1 MKSVK
6 PILLVAVMAFFGAAD
21 AVAQS
26 GGYAGSFSR
35 MGFSPR
41 GMAMGNA
48 MTAVHQEGSYAYYN
62 PAMAAIPTESIQLD
76 FSTAALRFDRQLHMV
91 TANIQMPPSAG
102 LSISLLN
109 ARVDNID
116 GRTSSGY
123 HTGML
128 SVNEFQLIGNFAIR
142 FSGRIWA
149 GVGIKYNLANY
160 HSELPNSQNVGIDAG
175 LRVAVTNN
183 LTFAVAVKDLL
194 SEYRFDST
202 DLFGQTA
209 GSVNTYSFPLRLI
222 TGAAYEISDDWL
234 VSFDAEFRF
243 QTSDVLRANPLIRT
257 LTFDGFPPMVRT
269 EETSQTTFLR
279 AGSRYSLHERVTI
292 RGGFEFYDAGGEN
305 QLQPTAGFSLH
316 LPYDRFSPSIDYAF
330 VREPSQFSSMHV
342 FSIRLHI

>member
-1 MKSVK
+1 MKPVK
-6 PILLVAVMAFFGAAD
+6 PILLFIMMACFGAAD

-76 FSTAALRFDRQLHMV
+76 FSTAALRFGRQLHMV
-91 TANIQMPPSAG
+91 TANIQLPPSAG

-109 ARVDNID
+109 ARVANID

-149 GVGIKYNLANY
+149 GVGIKYNLANL
-160 HSELPNSQNVGIDAG
+160 HTELPNSQNVGIDAG
-175 LRVAVTNN
+175 LRVALTNN
-183 LTFAVAVKDLL
+183 LTFAVAVKDVL

-222 TGAAYEISDDWL
+222 AGAAYEISDAWL
-234 VSFDAEFRF
+234 VSIDTEFRF
-243 QTSDVLRANPLIRT
+243 QTSDVLRADSTIRT
-257 LTFDGFPPMVRT
+257 VDGFPPIVRM

-279 AGSRYSLHERVTI
+279 AGSRYSLHERVAI
-292 RGGFEFYDAGGEN
+292 RGGFEFYDVGGEN

-330 VREPSQFSSMHV
+330 VREPSLFSSMHV

>member
-6 PILLVAVMAFFGAAD
+6 PILLFILIASFGAAD
-21 AVAQS
+21 AIAQS

-35 MGFSPR
+35 MGFSAR

-48 MTAVHQEGSYAYYN
+48 MTAVHHEGSYAYYN
-62 PAMAAIPTESIQLD
+62 PAMAAIPTETIQLD

-91 TANIQMPPSAG
+91 TANIQLPPSAG

-109 ARVDNID
+109 ARVGNID

-142 FSGRIWA
+142 FSERIWA

-160 HSELPNSQNVGIDAG
+160 HTELPNSQNIGIDAG
-175 LRVAVTNN
+175 FRFALTNR
-183 LTFAVAVKDLL
+183 LTFAVAIKDLL
-194 SEYRFDST
+194 SEYRFDSS
-202 DLFGQTA
+202 DLFGQNA
-209 GSVNTYSFPLRLI
+209 GSVNVYSFPLRLI
-222 TGAAYEISDDWL
+222 TGTAYEVSDAWL
-234 VSFDAEFRF
+234 LSFDAEFRF
-243 QTSDVLRANPLIRT
+243 QSSDVLRADTTIRT
-257 LTFDGFPPMVRT
+257 MDGFPPMVRT
-269 EETSQTTFLR
+269 EEISQTTFFR

-292 RGGFEFYDAGGEN
+292 RAGFEFYDAGGEN